1 MELLVLEDNK
11 IKLDENGRITLSD
24 NAQDILCN
32 AMLQALTTALG
43 DDLND
48 LANLY
53 NDAKSN
59 ADKYSESITKADEVI
74 EYERQQVVRLQ
85 TIIDNLKIAT
95 NNQMSVNKSTSEQ
108 LTKHVKLVQKYEKEN
123 KLLAEEN
130 EKLKKA
136 NQKLK
141 KDVQDLKGKINSSL
155 NIIKP
160 KFDKYSKD
168 IKLLSQMLD
177 RFEQDSIYYSSEIVM
192 QGVYSQQIFEHKNGC
207 NLHVKKVPI
216 ACQEFDIIGAIQKS
230 YPMIDPTC
238 NYFMATGRPD
248 LGYLVYFK
256 SLDENDPM
264 ISIKPTDLVGGSKA
278 CREWMLNEFKEHPV
292 MNMEHLEDECNL
304 VKTVRDFHEKLKT
317 VNQALI
323 HIGQEAENLNNT
335 IKGI

>member
-11 IKLDENGRITLSD
+11 IKLDEDGRITLSD
-24 NAQDILCN
+24 NAQEILCN

-48 LANLY
+48 LAKLY
-53 NDAKSN
+53 NDARTESDKS
-59 ADKYSESITKADEVI
+59 SETISKADEVI

-85 TIIDNLKIAT
+85 TIIDNMKIAT
-95 NNQMSVNKSTSEQ
+95 NNQASVNKSTSEQ
-108 LTKHVKLVQKYEKEN
+108 LAKHVNLVKKYEKEN
-123 KLLAEEN
+123 KSLAEEN
-130 EKLKKA
+130 EKLKKN

-141 KDVQDLKGKINSSL
+141 KDLQDLKGKIASRL
-155 NIIKP
+155 NVIKP

-168 IKLLSQMLD
+168 IKLLSKMLD
-177 RFEQDSIYYSSEIVM
+177 KFEQDSIYYSSEIVM

-264 ISIKPTDLVGGSKA
+264 ISIKPTDLVNGSKA
-278 CREWMLNEFKEHPV
+278 CRDWMLNEFKEHPV

>member
-11 IKLDENGRITLSD
+11 IKLDENGCIALSD

-48 LANLY
+48 LAKLY
-53 NDAKSN
+53 NDAKTKSYN
-59 ADKYSESITKADEVI
+59 YSESITKADEVI

-85 TIIDNLKIAT
+85 TIIDNMKIAT
-95 NNQMSVNKSTSEQ
+95 NNQASVNKSTSEQ
-108 LTKHVKLVQKYEKEN
+108 LAKHVNLVKKYEKEN

-141 KDVQDLKGKINSSL
+141 KDLQDLKGKINSRL

-278 CREWMLNEFKEHPV
+278 CRDWMLNEFKEHPV
-292 MNMEHLEDECNL
+292 MDMEHLENECNL

-317 VNQALI
+317 VNQAMT
-323 HIGQEAENLNNT
+323 HIGKEVEQLNMT
-335 IKGI
+335 IKGL

>member
-24 NAQDILCN
+24 NAQEILCN

-48 LANLY
+48 LAKLY
-53 NDAKSN
+53 NDARTESDKS
-59 ADKYSESITKADEVI
+59 SETISKADEVI

-85 TIIDNLKIAT
+85 TIIDNMKIAT
-95 NNQMSVNKSTSEQ
+95 NNQASVNKSTSEQ
-108 LTKHVKLVQKYEKEN
+108 LAKHVNLVKKYEKEN

-130 EKLKKA
+130 EKLKKN

-141 KDVQDLKGKINSSL
+141 KDLQDLKGKIASRL
-155 NIIKP
+155 NVIKP

-168 IKLLSQMLD
+168 IKLLSKMLD
-177 RFEQDSIYYSSEIVM
+177 KFEQDSIYYSSEIVM

-292 MNMEHLEDECNL
+292 MDMEHLEDECNL